1 MPTTQLHQTITATPE
16 HILAGITD
24 VGPGRSQLFPNSA
37 DDQLE
42 VYDKSPDQADVTECG
57 NELGAAPVRLSRV
70 SRTQFSPSRGKE
82 ESHRAD

>member
-42 VYDKSPDQADVTECG
+42 VYDTTEPG
-57 NELGAAPVRLSRV
+57 EPHAILSFAREGGV
-70 SRTQFSPSRGKE
+70 PPSRLRRLLRTSSSGVTC
-82 ESHRAD
+82 R

>member
-42 VYDKSPDQADVTECG
+42 VYDTTEPGEPHAILLLRAGRRSPTEPT
-57 NELGAAPVRLSRV
+57 EAPAEDEQQWCDLPLS
-70 SRTQFSPSRGKE
+70 
-82 ESHRAD
+82 